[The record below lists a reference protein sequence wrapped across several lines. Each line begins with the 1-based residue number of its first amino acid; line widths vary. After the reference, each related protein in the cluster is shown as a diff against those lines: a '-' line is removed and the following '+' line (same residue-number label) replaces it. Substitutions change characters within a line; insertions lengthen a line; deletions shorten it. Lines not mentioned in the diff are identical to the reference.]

1 MLVQAV
7 KSPLVLAS
15 NSPRRRELLA
25 AAGFEFQ
32 VVAPNITERHDVD
45 LTARELTSLNATRK
59 ALAVARRCFGR
70 IVLAADTVVVLD
82 ADILG
87 KPQSLGEAAAML
99 RRLSGRAH
107 EVCSAVFIYDPVRRR
122 WTTFQDVSRV
132 DFGRLTDARI
142 RAYIKSVDVLD
153 KAGAYAAQERAD
165 EIIERIEGSYTNV
178 IGLPME
184 RTVAA
189 LAQFGI
195 RPSEV

>member
-1 MLVQAV
+1 M

-107 EVCSAVFIYDPVRRR
+107 EVCSAVFICDPVRRR

-132 DFGRLTDARI
+132 DFRRLTDARI